1 MPIVTMGLILANIAV
16 FLYQLD
22 LPGPQETVFI
32 YTYALV
38 PAVLTNPELARHVGL
53 DPYNYWPLI
62 TNTFMHGGFLHLI
75 FNMWTLWLFGLPVEG
90 RLKPWRFLLFYL
102 ACGAFGSIGHLT
114 FNLDSTVPALGASGA
129 IAGLLGGYSRLFP
142 RAKVTLVFPIIIIPV
157 IFSVPALIYT
167 GVWFALQVWQ
177 GTGELQFGAATGGGI
192 AWWAHIG
199 GFLAGLLLVGFF
211 HGPRGRPRRPLP
223 SGVSLRRGPW
233 SRRSPRGRPGPW
245 G

>member
-1 MPIVTMGLILANIAV
+1 MPVATMGLILANVAV

-22 LPGPQETVFI
+22 LPQDRETVFI

-38 PAVLTNPELARHVGL
+38 PAVIANPELARHVGL

-90 RLKPWRFLLFYL
+90 RLNSWRFLLFYL
-102 ACGAFGSIGHLT
+102 ACGTLGSLGHLA
-114 FNLDSTVPALGASGA
+114 FNLDSTAPALGASGA
-129 IAGLLGGYSRLFP
+129 IAGLLGGYTRLFP

-157 IFSVPALIYT
+157 IFSVPALVYT

-177 GTGELQFGAATGGGI
+177 GTGELQFGSPAGGGI

-199 GFLAGLLLVGFF
+199 GFLAGLVLVGAF
-211 HGPRGRPRRPLP
+211 HRPTGRPGPPLP
-223 SGVSLRRGPW
+223 SGISLRRGPW
-233 SRRSPRGRPGPW
+233 SHETTRRRKGPW